1 MSFFEDYRKVL
12 YGVKQTLRFNSNG
25 VNDAI
30 YKSGAIAAVA
40 ENAAAYQLGVPGIP
54 APPDGKITLTKF
66 SWILPYVL
74 PSLAFRETLNDQ
86 ILNKVRIPV
95 EYRGMRCEYL
105 DVPQATSFTWRI
117 AAQSGS
123 EKPRWMLIG
132 FQAARSGSQ
141 LTNPAVFDHCNL
153 KKIGVEINSDKY
165 PYFDLSTNF
174 AEYRVNDLFD
184 AAVDFKKGYHSITE
198 LESSLGFSVSE
209 FVRLFPI
216 AVIDLRYQNEVIK
229 TSVQDIVIRAE
240 FTENPPANTRAYA
253 VLISD
258 RKFYLQ
264 SDGNKFTKSY

>member
-1 MSFFEDYRKVL
+1 MSFFEDYRKVI
-12 YGVKQTLRFNSNG
+12 YGVRQTLRLNSNG
-25 VNDAI
+25 VNDAV
-30 YKSGAIAAVA
+30 YKTRAIPAVA
-40 ENAAAYQLGVPGIP
+40 ADPDHFRVGVAAIP
-54 APPDGKITLTKF
+54 APPDGKITLTKC
-66 SWILPYVL
+66 SWVMPYVL
-74 PSLAFRETLNDQ
+74 PSLGSRETLNDQ
-86 ILNKVRIPV
+86 ILNKVKIPV

-123 EKPRWMLIG
+123 ERPRWMLIG
-132 FQAARSGSQ
+132 FQVDRAGSQ

-165 PYFDLSTNF
+165 PYFDISTNF

-184 AAVDFKKGYHSITE
+184 SAVDFKRGYHGIGE

-209 FVRLFPI
+209 FVRLYPI
-216 AVIDLRYQNEVIK
+216 SVIDLRYQNEVIK

-240 FTENPPANTRAYA
+240 FRENPPANTRAYA
-253 VLISD
+253 VLVSD
-258 RKFYLQ
+258 RKFFLQ